1 LRLLPPLSPFR
12 LMACVSSPLL
22 TLTRPIVATV

>member
-1 LRLLPPLSPFR
+1 MPPLSPFR

-22 TLTRPIVATV
+22 KLARPVV